1 VESRLVGRDRELEI
15 VDRAIDAVRG
25 GDGRVLLVSG
35 QAGIGKSRLA
45 LSALNKAKEH
55 DFAVL
60 MGSSSPLQAGLAYA
74 PVVEALR
81 RNLGTLPEPE
91 SARLLDGLHDIAG
104 LIADPRLSP
113 APPTG
118 DPELERT
125 RMFEAV
131 LRLMER
137 ITAGRPALFVVD
149 DLHWADRGT
158 IELLHHLS
166 RGNRGRLLLWCG
178 YRSAEPGGPLAALA
192 MTVRRDESSVELA
205 LEPLSDNAVG
215 EIVGD
220 LLGAPPQDDVLRKVT
235 ARAQGVPLFVTAL
248 VGGGA
253 LQEAAG
259 LPVIV
264 RDVVLDRLQRLDDR
278 ARRLLELIAVAGA
291 GGSPRLLRA
300 VWAEDGF
307 DAVLRTLFDQGLIE
321 ELVDGP
327 AQTFAALTYRVA
339 HPLYAEVAYAELTVG
354 QRRSLHAAIAA
365 ALGPADVLES
375 APHYRDAGDM
385 VDPAR
390 ASEVLGAAGKRALDV
405 HDAHEAVNY
414 LSVALNHARAAGRA
428 DLVSEQVTD
437 LAFAL
442 QASGRLDDAASM
454 WDDADSIAQSAGDTL
469 RQRLLGY
476 YRSMLEAERSHPE
489 ELPRPVPFVKDDD
502 PPIGLMVHWLVTVRA
517 GDTATMWQVLEQM
530 IDLPRTQDNDEA
542 RSVAHFAAGMVAR
555 LGLDYAGAHTQNLI
569 ALEAAELA
577 PPDVRDQYTYTP
589 RLLAPSLA
597 TLRGDLVGG
606 VRAVDNPGA
615 VSVQVF
621 LPSAVYYVAYVR
633 IFALFVAGDLPGALA
648 VAEESMSLAERVVG
662 QDRLVGRA
670 LAARAFLLAENGNLA
685 RAEQDL
691 KDVRASYD
699 TTYDDFVLAVDLA
712 EIAYALRT
720 GAAVDDSAFLPH
732 QPLRD
737 LTIDWLRVAYSGY
750 LAVARRNHDAAH
762 QVLDDLRAGGKT
774 SPLLDAL
781 AVRQEGLVMTLDG
794 DGAKAQ
800 ELLDAAAVR
809 LHGMGASVLATLN
822 LAGTQSLSKRER
834 EIVRLLGQGLTN
846 GQIAERLFLSE
857 RTIETHLHNS
867 YKKLRLTTRPALTR
881 WALEHVPE

>member
-1 VESRLVGRDRELEI
+1 MESRLVGRHRELGI
-15 VDRAIDAVRG
+15 VDRAIDAVQG

-45 LSALNKAKEH
+45 ISALHKAKDH
-55 DFAVL
+55 GFAVL

-81 RNLGTLPEPE
+81 RHLGSLPEPE

-113 APPTG
+113 APLSG

-131 LRLMER
+131 LRLTGR
-137 ITAGRPALFVVD
+137 ITARRPALFVVD

-166 RGNRGRLLLWCG
+166 RGSRRRLLLWFG

-192 MTVRRDESSVELA
+192 MTVRRDDSSVEMA

-215 EIVGD
+215 ELVGD
-220 LLGAPPQDDVLRKVT
+220 LLGTRPQDDVLRKVT

-253 LQEAAG
+253 LRDAAG

-307 DAVLRTLFDQGLIE
+307 DAVLRKLFDQGLIE

-327 AQTFAALTYRVA
+327 AQSFSALTYRVA

-365 ALGPADVLES
+365 ELGPADVLEA

-385 VDPAR
+385 VDPVR

-414 LSVALNHARAAGRA
+414 LSVALNHAKAAGRA
-428 DLVSEQVTD
+428 DLVPDLMTD

-442 QASGRLDDAASM
+442 QASGRLDDAALM

-476 YRSMLEAERSHPE
+476 YRSMLEAERGHPA
-489 ELPRPVPFVKDDD
+489 ELPRPVPFDDDD
-502 PPIGLMVHWLVTVRA
+502 PPIGLMVHWLVAVRA
-517 GDTATMWQVLEQM
+517 GDTATMWQALDQM
-530 IDLPRTQDNDEA
+530 INLARLRDDDLA
-542 RSVAHFAAGMVAR
+542 RSVAHFGAGMVAR

-569 ALEAAELA
+569 ALETAELA

-597 TLRGDLVGG
+597 LLRGDPAGG
-606 VRAVDNPGA
+606 VRAADNPGA

-621 LPSAVYYVAYVR
+621 LPSAVHYVAYVR
-633 IFALFVAGDLPGALA
+633 TFALFAAGDLPGALA
-648 VAEESMSLAERVVG
+648 VADESLALAERVVG

-670 LAARAFLLAENGNLA
+670 LAARAFLLVENGDLA
-685 RAEQDL
+685 RAERDL
-691 KDVRASYD
+691 KDARADYD

-712 EIAYALRT
+712 ELAYALRT

-732 QPLRD
+732 RPLRD
-737 LTIDWLRVAYSGY
+737 LTVDWLRVAYSGY
-750 LAVARRNHDAAH
+750 LAVARKNHAVAQ
-762 QVLDDLRAGGKT
+762 QVLDDLRNGAKT
-774 SPLLDAL
+774 SPFLDAL
-781 AVRQEGLVMTLDG
+781 AVRQEGLMLD
-794 DGAKAQ
+794 DP
-800 ELLDAAAVR
+800 ERLDRAAAR
-809 LHGMGASVLATLN
+809 LAAMGAPLPVPKP
-822 LAGTQSLSKRER
+822 GTPPLSKRER
-834 EIVRLLGQGLTN
+834 EIVRLVGAGLTN

-881 WALEHVPE
+881 WALEHAGD

>member
-1 VESRLVGRDRELEI
+1 MESRLVGRDRELGI

-25 GDGRVLLVSG
+25 GAGRVLLVSG

-45 LSALNKAKEH
+45 ISALGKAKEH
-55 DFAVL
+55 GFAVL

-81 RNLGTLPEPE
+81 RYLGTLPEPE
-91 SARLLDGLHDIAG
+91 SAKLLDGLHDIAG

-166 RGNRGRLLLWCG
+166 RGSRRRLLLWCG

-192 MTVRRDESSVELA
+192 MTVRRDDSSADLA

-215 EIVGD
+215 DLVGD
-220 LLGAPPQDDVLRKVT
+220 LLGVRPQEDVLSRVT

-253 LQEAAG
+253 LRDGAG

-307 DAVLRTLFDQGLIE
+307 DAVLRKLFDQGLIE

-327 AQTFAALTYRVA
+327 ALTYRVA

-365 ALGPADVLES
+365 ELGPGDVLES

-385 VDPAR
+385 VDPVR

-414 LSVALNHARAAGRA
+414 LSVALNHARAAGRV
-428 DLVSEQVTD
+428 DRVPELVTD

-454 WDDADSIAQSAGDTL
+454 WDDADSIAQSVGDTL

-476 YRSMLEAERSHPE
+476 YRSMLEAERGHPE
-489 ELPRPVPFVKDDD
+489 DLPRPVPFVKDDD
-502 PPIGLMVHWLVTVRA
+502 PPIGLMVHWLVAVRA
-517 GDTATMWQVLEQM
+517 NDTSTMWQALDQM
-530 IDLPRTQDNDEA
+530 IDLPRVQDNDEA
-542 RSVAHFAAGMVAR
+542 RSVAHFSAGMVAR
-555 LGLDYAGAHTQNLI
+555 LRLDYAGAYTQNQI
-569 ALEAAELA
+569 ALETAEFA
-577 PPDVRDQYTYTP
+577 PPDVRDQYIYTP
-589 RLLAPSLA
+589 RLLAPSLEL
-597 TLRGDLVGG
+597 LRGDAAGG

-615 VSVQVF
+615 ASVQVF
-621 LPSAVYYVAYVR
+621 LPSAVYYVANVR
-633 IFALFVAGDLPGALA
+633 IFALFAAGDMAGALA
-648 VAEESMSLAERVVG
+648 MADESLGLAEQVIG

-670 LAARAFLLAENGNLA
+670 LAARAFLLVENGNLA

-691 KDVRASYD
+691 RDARATYD

-712 EIAYALRT
+712 ELAYALRT
-720 GAAVDDSAFLPH
+720 GAPVDDSALIPH

-737 LTIDWLRVAYSGY
+737 LTIDWLRVAYAGY
-750 LAVARRNHDAAH
+750 LAVARKNHELAQ
-762 QVLDDLRAGGKT
+762 QVLGDLRAGAKS
-774 SPLLDAL
+774 SPFLDAL
-781 AVRQEGLVMTLDG
+781 AVRQEGLVLTLDG
-794 DGAKAQ
+794 ESARAQ
-800 ELLDAAAVR
+800 ELLDTAAAR
-809 LHGMGASVLATLN
+809 LDAMGSGVLASLN
-822 LAGTQSLSKRER
+822 LAGTQPLSKRER
-834 EIVRLLGQGLTN
+834 EIVRLVGEGLTN

-867 YKKLRLTTRPALTR
+867 YKKLRLSTRPALTR
-881 WALEHVPE
+881 WALEHAAD

>member
-1 VESRLVGRDRELEI
+1 MESRLVGRDRELG
-15 VDRAIDAVRG
+15 VVGRAIDAVRG

-55 DFAVL
+55 GFAVL

-81 RNLGTLPEPE
+81 RHLGTLPEPE

-166 RGNRGRLLLWCG
+166 RGSRRRLLLWCG

-192 MTVRRDESSVELA
+192 MTVRRDDSSADLA
-205 LEPLSDNAVG
+205 LEPLSDNAVR
-215 EIVGD
+215 ELVGD
-220 LLGAPPQDDVLRKVT
+220 LLGAPPRDDVLRKVT

-248 VGGGA
+248 AGGGA
-253 LQEAAG
+253 LQDTAG

-291 GGSPRLLRA
+291 SGSPRLLRA

-307 DAVLRTLFDQGLIE
+307 DAVLRKLFDQGLIE
-321 ELVDGP
+321 ELVDG
-327 AQTFAALTYRVA
+327 QALTYRVA

-428 DLVSEQVTD
+428 DLVPEQVTN

-454 WDDADSIAQSAGDTL
+454 WDDAHSIAQSAGDTL

-489 ELPRPVPFVKDDD
+489 ELPRPVPFVNDDD

-542 RSVAHFAAGMVAR
+542 RSVAHFAAGMAAR

-569 ALEAAELA
+569 ALEAAQLA

-597 TLRGDLVGG
+597 TLRGDLAGA

-712 EIAYALRT
+712 ELAYALRT

-737 LTIDWLRVAYSGY
+737 LTIDWLRVAYAGY
-750 LAVARRNHDAAH
+750 LAVARKNRDVAH
-762 QVLDDLRAGGKT
+762 QVLDNLRAGGKT

-794 DGAKAQ
+794 DGTKAQ
-800 ELLDAAAVR
+800 ELLDAAAAR
-809 LHGMGASVLATLN
+809 LAVMGAGVLATMN
-822 LAGTQSLSKRER
+822 PAGTQPLSKRER
-834 EIVRLLGQGLTN
+834 EIVRLVGEGLTN

-867 YKKLRLTTRPALTR
+867 YKKLRLTTRAALTR